1 MIARSA
7 LSLLEHQPAL
17 RERPLGVTLIAAAHV
32 LVAIVALVIAVG
44 TLLERMPLASGAF
57 LVGGELETAGPI
69 LFLLITAIFVIAAIG
84 LWKLKNWSRHLAI
97 GFAVIGLIQVTP
109 AISSAVADG
118 RIFSIIREGAQIII
132 RVIIIWYLLQE
143 PVRDQF
149 V

>member
-1 MIARSA
+1 MRDDQ
-7 LSLLEHQPAL
+7 LTLLDHQPAV

-32 LVAIVALVIAVG
+32 LVAIVVLVIAVG
-44 TLLERMPLASGAF
+44 TFLGRIPLASGAF

-69 LFLLITAIFVIAAIG
+69 LFLLITIVFLIAAAG

-97 GFAVIGLIQVTP
+97 GFALIGLIQVTP

-118 RIFSIIREGAQIII
+118 RIFAIIREGTQIII

-149 V
+149 N

>member
-1 MIARSA
+1 MRDDQ
-7 LSLLEHQPAL
+7 LMLLDHQPAV

-44 TLLERMPLASGAF
+44 TFLGRIPLASGAF

-69 LFLLITAIFVIAAIG
+69 LFLLITIVFLIAAAG

-97 GFAVIGLIQVTP
+97 GFALIGLIQVTP

-118 RIFSIIREGAQIII
+118 RIFAIIREGTQIII

-149 V
+149 N

>member
-1 MIARSA
+1 
-7 LSLLEHQPAL
+7 LSLLNHQSVT
-17 RERPLGVTLIAAAHV
+17 RERPLGVTLVAGAHV
-32 LVAIVALVIAVG
+32 LVAIVALVIAIG
-44 TLLERMPLASGAF
+44 TFLGRMPLASGAF

-69 LFLLITAIFVIAAIG
+69 LFLLITIVFLIAAAG

-97 GFAVIGLIQVTP
+97 GFAIIGLIQITP

-118 RIFSIIREGAQIII
+118 RIFAIIREGAQIII

-149 V
+149 S